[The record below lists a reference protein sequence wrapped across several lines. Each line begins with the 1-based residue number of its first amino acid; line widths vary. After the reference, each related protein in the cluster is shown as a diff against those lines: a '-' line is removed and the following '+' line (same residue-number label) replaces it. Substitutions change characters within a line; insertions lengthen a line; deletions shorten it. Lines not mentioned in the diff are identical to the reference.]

1 MARAAMAK
9 VAALVFLSS
18 LLSVGSPF
26 LPWMALP
33 VDGLDAMTSRTS
45 VRRFP
50 QSALQVVVV
59 RAP

>member
-1 MARAAMAK
+1 MAK